1 MNNTVRTYPR
11 TLNDA
16 FKGPDYACAIERRR
30 PADRAVNWAWF
41 AGAVVVMLAICFGVR
56 P

>member
-30 PADRAVNWAWF
+30 PADLAVNWTL
-41 AGAVVVMLAICFGVR
+41 AVAVIAVILAICFGAR